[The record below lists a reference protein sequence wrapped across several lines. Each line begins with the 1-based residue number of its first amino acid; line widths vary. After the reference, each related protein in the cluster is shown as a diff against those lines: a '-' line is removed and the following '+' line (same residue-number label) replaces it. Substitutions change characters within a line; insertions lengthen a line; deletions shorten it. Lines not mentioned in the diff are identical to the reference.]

1 MVDEEQISYSNR
13 SASEH
18 IEFEE
23 DQDQNE
29 EELLKLQPEIIMD
42 QTAQEDRDD
51 DPSFEQNEAEEN
63 IRYKK
68 HLKPD

>member
-1 MVDEEQISYSNR
+1 MVEEEQISYSNR

-18 IEFEE
+18 TEFEE

-42 QTAQEDRDD
+42 
-51 DPSFEQNEAEEN
+51 
-63 IRYKK
+63 
-68 HLKPD
+68 